1 MNIVRI
7 YNMRFWMANK
17 IYSFEEF
24 ADQPD
29 IEISLNLSQKQDSR
43 LVSEESANL
52 ITSSADSY
60 PTNIEMTTLSGKSV
74 LPKSTQNHAFA
85 GSLVPLK
92 ISPSTVVDP
101 NKFTSMEQRV
111 FNMAE
116 LEWSQL
122 QEKVLM
128 NFPR

>member
-1 MNIVRI
+1 
-7 YNMRFWMANK
+7 MRFWMANK